1 MFSFLSTGFPM
12 TSQRVILAACL
23 AGTSLLAFPAPLAA
37 EDGVDALAESE
48 APDAIV
54 ITATRPAYRGEFDP
68 LEVPQAE
75 QVIGQQMLRDVN
87 ALDLN
92 TALDLSASVARQNNF
107 GGLWNSF
114 AVRGFVGDENL
125 PSNYLVNGFNAG
137 RGFAGPRDL
146 SGIEAVE
153 ILKGPRAALF
163 GRGEPGGTVNLVTK
177 RPKFE
182 SAGEIRLLAGSFD
195 TYRADADLQTT
206 LGSNVGVRF
215 VGFYEDAGSFRDTI
229 ETERFGFMPSVAVN
243 IGSATRFVYELE
255 YARQEIPFDRGVVA
269 VNGELGV
276 IPQSRFLGEPGEGPN
291 VAEVFGHQ
299 IELQHDFSENWSALI
314 GVNYRDTSLQ
324 GTSTEAE
331 LTGSRQRLF
340 RDGRTLTR
348 QRRFR
353 DYDAQYFVARAEL
366 AGNFTTGD
374 ITHRVLIGADTDRF
388 ENDQVFLRVRAPS
401 LAGNPTEQQ
410 LQAIDIFNPVYGRFP
425 LPTPMPLTDRV
436 EVQKATGV
444 YAQYQIGIAEKLE
457 LRVGGRYDDYDQRLT
472 NRANNA
478 VARTGES
485 RFSPQVG
492 AVYRATPELSLY
504 ATYGENFRP
513 LSGADFAGNPFDP
526 NLSES
531 LEGGIKYTAANGRLT
546 ATASVFSIQQG
557 NILVGDPV
565 NAGFT
570 LAGGEAQSRGFEF
583 DLEGEI
589 AEGLDLWV
597 SYAYVDA
604 EVEGDVRDP
613 DFGLPIEAGD
623 RLLNIPEH
631 TLSVQ
636 LAYSTEI
643 AGRETRFGGG
653 VLHVGDRLGEVGT
666 DFELPDYTLA
676 RVFAEAELTE
686 GVRLRLDIDNLFDTE
701 WYSNSFS
708 QLWVQP
714 GTPRNARVTASFA
727 F

>member
-1 MFSFLSTGFPM
+1 M
-12 TSQRVILAACL
+12 TSHRATVAAAL
-23 AGTSLLAFPAPLAA
+23 SGLSLFVVQVPASAESTTETSSAA
-37 EDGVDALAESE
+37 EPEGDILVTG
-48 APDAIV
+48 
-54 ITATRPAYRGEFDP
+54 TRPAYRGDFEA

-75 QVIGQQMLRDVN
+75 QVIGQQLLRDIN

-92 TALDLSASVARQNNF
+92 SALDLSASVARQNNF
-107 GGLWNSF
+107 GGLWNAF

-163 GRGEPGGTVNLVTK
+163 GRGEPAGTINLVTK

-206 LGSNVGVRF
+206 LGDVVGVRI

-229 ETERFGFMPSVAVN
+229 ESERFGFMPSVAVKL
-243 IGSATRFVYELE
+243 GDSTRIVYELE

-276 IPQSRFLGEPGEGPN
+276 IPRSRFLGEPGEGPN
-291 VAEVFGHQ
+291 VAEVLGHQ
-299 IELQHDFSENWSALI
+299 IELQHDFSEKWSALV
-314 GVNYRDTSLQ
+314 GVNYRDTSLF

-331 LTGSRQRLF
+331 LTASRQRLL

-348 QRRFR
+348 QRRLR
-353 DYDAQYFVARAEL
+353 DYDATYFVARAEL

-374 ITHRVLIGADTDRF
+374 ISHRVLIGADTDRF
-388 ENDQVFLRVRAPS
+388 ENDQVFLRARAPT
-401 LAGNPTEQQ
+401 LASNPSEQQ

-425 LPTPMPLTDRV
+425 LANLTPLTNRV

-444 YAQYQIGIAEKLE
+444 YAQYQVGFSERFE
-457 LRVGGRYDDYDQRLT
+457 LRVGGRYDDYDQRLE
-472 NRANNA
+472 NRANGT
-478 VARTGES
+478 VARAGEN

-492 AVYRATPELSLY
+492 AVWRATPELSVY

-513 LSGADFAGNPFDP
+513 LSGSDFAGNPFDP

-531 LEGGIKYTAANGRLT
+531 LEAGIKYASANGRLT

-557 NILVGDPV
+557 NILVADPI

-570 LAGGEAQSRGFEF
+570 VEGGEARSRGFEV
-583 DLEGEI
+583 DLQGEI
-589 AEGLDLWV
+589 ADGLDLWV

-604 EVEGDVRDP
+604 EVENDAADP
-613 DFGLPIEAGD
+613 DFGKLIEAGD
-623 RLLNIPEH
+623 PLLNIPEH
-631 TLSVQ
+631 TLNVQ
-636 LAYSTEI
+636 LAYSTQI
-643 AGRETRFGGG
+643 AGLDTRLGGG
-653 VLHVGDRLGEVGT
+653 VLHVSERLGEVGT

-686 GVRLRLDIDNLFDTE
+686 GVRLRLDIDNLFDTT

>member
-1 MFSFLSTGFPM
+1 M
-12 TSQRVILAACL
+12 TKSRA
-23 AGTSLLAFPAPLAA
+23 LLALTLSGAALPFIHAPLAA
-37 EDGVDALAESE
+37 EDSADTASESE
-48 APDAIV
+48 TQDNIL
-54 ITATRPAYRGEFDP
+54 ITATRPAYRGEFEP

-75 QVIGQQMLRDVN
+75 QVIGPQQLRDIN

-92 TALDLSASVARQNNF
+92 SALDFAASVARQNNF

-177 RPKFE
+177 RPRFE

-206 LGSNVGVRF
+206 LGDAVGVRF
-215 VGFYEDAGSFRDTI
+215 AGFYEDAGSFRDTV
-229 ETERFGFMPSVAVN
+229 ETERYGFMPSVAVKL
-243 IGSATRFVYELE
+243 GEATRIVYELE
-255 YARQEIPFDRGVVA
+255 YARQEVPFDRGVVA
-269 VNGELGV
+269 VNGQLGV
-276 IPQSRFLGEPGEGPN
+276 IPRSRFLGEPGEGPN
-291 VAEVFGHQ
+291 VAEVLGHQ
-299 IELQHDFSENWSALI
+299 IELQHDFNDNWSALV
-314 GVNYRDTSLQ
+314 GVNYRDTSLL

-331 LTGSRQRLF
+331 LTASRQRLL

-348 QRRFR
+348 QRRLR
-353 DYDAQYFVARAEL
+353 DYDATYFVARAEL

-374 ITHRVLIGADTDRF
+374 VTHRVLIGADTDRF
-388 ENDQVFLRVRAPS
+388 ENDQVFLRARGPT
-401 LAGNPTEQQ
+401 LASNPTEQQ

-425 LPTPMPLTDRV
+425 LATLAPLTNQV
-436 EVQKATGV
+436 EVQNATGV
-444 YAQYQIGIAEKLE
+444 YAQYQVGISETFE

-472 NRANNA
+472 NRANGRVREA
-478 VARTGES
+478 GEN

-492 AVYRATPELSLY
+492 AVWRATPEISIY
-504 ATYGENFRP
+504 ATYGENYRP
-513 LSGADFAGNPFDP
+513 LSGADFTGNPFDP

-531 LEGGIKYTAANGRLT
+531 LEGGIKYAAASGRLT

-557 NILVGDPV
+557 NILVADPV

-570 LAGGEAQSRGFEF
+570 VAGGEAQSRGFEF
-583 DLEGEI
+583 DLEGEL
-589 AEGLDLWV
+589 APGLDLWV

-604 EVEGDVRDP
+604 EIENDVADP
-613 DFGLPIEAGD
+613 DFGKLIRAGD

-636 LAYSTEI
+636 LAYSTEV
-643 AGRETRFGGG
+643 AGRDVRFGGG
-653 VLHVGDRLGEVGT
+653 VLHVSERLGEVGT
-666 DFELPDYTLA
+666 TFELPDYTLA
-676 RVFAEAELTE
+676 RLFAEAELTE
-686 GVRLRLDIDNLFDTE
+686 GVRLRVDVDNLFDTT

>member
-1 MFSFLSTGFPM
+1 M
-12 TSQRVILAACL
+12 TKSRA
-23 AGTSLLAFPAPLAA
+23 LLALTLSGAALASLDAPLAA
-37 EDGVDALAESE
+37 EDSVDAAGESE
-48 APDAIV
+48 TQGNIL
-54 ITATRPAYRGEFDP
+54 ITATRPAYRGEFEP

-75 QVIGQQMLRDVN
+75 QVIGPQQLRDVN

-92 TALDLSASVARQNNF
+92 AALDLAASVARQNNF

-177 RPKFE
+177 RPRFE
-182 SAGEIRLLAGSFD
+182 TAGEIRLLAGSFD
-195 TYRADADLQTT
+195 TWRADADLQTT
-206 LGSNVGVRF
+206 LGAAVGVRF
-215 VGFYEDAGSFRDTI
+215 VGFYEDAGSFRDTV
-229 ETERFGFMPSVAVN
+229 ETERYGFMPSVAVKL
-243 IGSATRFVYELE
+243 GEATRIVYELE

-269 VNGELGV
+269 VNGQLGV
-276 IPQSRFLGEPGEGPN
+276 IPRSRFLGEPGEGPN
-291 VAEVFGHQ
+291 VAEVLGHQ
-299 IELQHDFSENWSALI
+299 IELQHDFNDTWSALV
-314 GVNYRDTSLQ
+314 GVNYRDTSLL

-331 LTGSRQRLF
+331 LTASRQRLL

-348 QRRFR
+348 QRRLR
-353 DYDAQYFVARAEL
+353 DYDATYLVARAEL
-366 AGNFTTGD
+366 AANFTTGD
-374 ITHRVLIGADTDRF
+374 VTHRVLIGADTDRF
-388 ENDQVFLRVRAPS
+388 ENDQVFLRARGPT
-401 LAGNPTEQQ
+401 LASNPTEQQ

-425 LPTPMPLTDRV
+425 LATLAPLTDQV

-444 YAQYQIGIAEKLE
+444 YAQYQVGIAETIE
-457 LRVGGRYDDYDQRLT
+457 LRIGGRYDDYDQRLT
-472 NRANNA
+472 NRANGRVREA
-478 VARTGES
+478 GEN

-492 AVYRATPELSLY
+492 AVWRATPEISLY

-531 LEGGIKYTAANGRLT
+531 LEGGIKYAAASGRLT

-557 NILVGDPV
+557 NILVADPV

-570 LAGGEAQSRGFEF
+570 IAGGEAQSRGFEF
-583 DLEGEI
+583 DLEGEL
-589 AEGLDLWV
+589 APGLDLWV

-604 EVEGDVRDP
+604 EIENDVADP
-613 DFGLPIEAGD
+613 DFGKLIRAGD

-636 LAYSTEI
+636 LAYSTEV
-643 AGRETRFGGG
+643 AGRDVRLGGG
-653 VLHVGDRLGEVGT
+653 VLHVSERLGEVGT
-666 DFELPDYTLA
+666 TFELPDYTLA
-676 RVFAEAELTE
+676 RLFAEAELTE
-686 GVRLRLDIDNLFDTE
+686 SVRLRVDVDNLFDTT
-701 WYSNSFS
+701 WYSNAFS

>member
-1 MFSFLSTGFPM
+1 M
-12 TSQRVILAACL
+12 TKSRA
-23 AGTSLLAFPAPLAA
+23 LLALTLSGAALPFIHAPLAA
-37 EDGVDALAESE
+37 EDSADTASESE
-48 APDAIV
+48 TQGNIL
-54 ITATRPAYRGEFDP
+54 ITATRPAYRGEFEP

-75 QVIGQQMLRDVN
+75 QVIGPQQLRDIN

-92 TALDLSASVARQNNF
+92 SALDLAASVARQNNF

-177 RPKFE
+177 RPRFE

-206 LGSNVGVRF
+206 LGDAVGVRF
-215 VGFYEDAGSFRDTI
+215 VGFYEDAGSFRDTV
-229 ETERFGFMPSVAVN
+229 ESERFGFMPSVAVKL
-243 IGSATRFVYELE
+243 GEATRIVYELE

-269 VNGELGV
+269 VNGQLGV
-276 IPQSRFLGEPGEGPN
+276 IPRSRFLGEPGEGPN
-291 VAEVFGHQ
+291 VAEVLGHQ
-299 IELQHDFSENWSALI
+299 IELQHDFNDNWSALV
-314 GVNYRDTSLQ
+314 GVNYRDTSLL

-331 LTGSRQRLF
+331 LTASRQRLL

-348 QRRFR
+348 QRRLR
-353 DYDAQYFVARAEL
+353 DYDATYFVARAEL

-374 ITHRVLIGADTDRF
+374 VTHRVLIGADTDRF
-388 ENDQVFLRVRAPS
+388 ENDQVFLRARGPT
-401 LAGNPTEQQ
+401 LASNPTEQQ

-425 LPTPMPLTDRV
+425 LATLAPLTNQV

-444 YAQYQIGIAEKLE
+444 YAQYQVGISETFE

-472 NRANNA
+472 NRANGRVREA
-478 VARTGES
+478 GEN

-492 AVYRATPELSLY
+492 AVWRATPEISLY

-531 LEGGIKYTAANGRLT
+531 LEGGIKYAAASGRLT

-557 NILVGDPV
+557 NILVADPV

-570 LAGGEAQSRGFEF
+570 VAGGEAQSRGFEF
-583 DLEGEI
+583 DLEGEL
-589 AEGLDLWV
+589 APGLDLWV

-604 EVEGDVRDP
+604 EIENDVADP
-613 DFGLPIEAGD
+613 DFGKLIRAGD

-631 TLSVQ
+631 TLNIQ
-636 LAYSTEI
+636 LAYSTEV
-643 AGRETRFGGG
+643 AGRDVRFGGG
-653 VLHVGDRLGEVGT
+653 VLHVSERLGEVGT
-666 DFELPDYTLA
+666 TFELPDYTLA
-676 RVFAEAELTE
+676 RLFAEAELTE
-686 GVRLRLDIDNLFDTE
+686 GVRLRVDVDNLFDTT

-714 GTPRNARVTASFA
+714 GTPRNARVTASFS